1 MFRISEGQYE
11 LGGLTVLAVWVF
23 VILPLANHSGTHN
36 MLDAAVKIAPLISA
50 VIVSLSL
57 PTSLAVAVYTI
68 YRNHKIQQSLK
79 AQDLWSTYLQK
90 AIDPALAYPAGCAKR
105 FDYKARTVL
114 NAENKPDKDEFE
126 RYEWFV
132 SYLLLTSK
140 EILQHFPHDDF
151 WIKTVG
157 NQIRSHKAYFVQ
169 RIGKPDDFV
178 ALSGS
183 DVKPLIDEVLREE

>member
-1 MFRISEGQYE
+1 MFRISEGQYA

-90 AIDPALAYPAGCAKR
+90 AIEYPALAYPAGCAKR
-105 FDYKARTVL
+105 FDSKPEQYSMQKINQTRTNL
-114 NAENKPDKDEFE
+114 NDTNGLF
-126 RYEWFV
+126 RTC
-132 SYLLLTSK
+132 SSLLKRFCSIFRMTT
-140 EILQHFPHDDF
+140 F
-151 WIKTVG
+151 G
-157 NQIRSHKAYFVQ
+157 
-169 RIGKPDDFV
+169 
-178 ALSGS
+178 
-183 DVKPLIDEVLREE
+183 

>member
-1 MFRISEGQYE
+1 
-11 LGGLTVLAVWVF
+11 
-23 VILPLANHSGTHN
+23 
-36 MLDAAVKIAPLISA
+36 MLEAAIKIAPLISA

-57 PTSLAVAVYTI
+57 IASLFVAVYTI
-68 YRNHKIQQSLK
+68 NRNRKIQQSLK

-90 AIDPALAYPAGCAKR
+90 AIEYPALAYPAGHVPR
-105 FDYKARTVL
+105 FDYDAKTVL
-114 NAENKPDKDEFE
+114 NAEGKADKDEFE

-151 WIKTVG
+151 WIKTIQ
-157 NQIRSHKAYFVQ
+157 NQIRYHKRYFAQ
-169 RIGKPDDFV
+169 RKGRPDDFV

-183 DVKPLIDEVLREE
+183 DVKPLIDGVLREK